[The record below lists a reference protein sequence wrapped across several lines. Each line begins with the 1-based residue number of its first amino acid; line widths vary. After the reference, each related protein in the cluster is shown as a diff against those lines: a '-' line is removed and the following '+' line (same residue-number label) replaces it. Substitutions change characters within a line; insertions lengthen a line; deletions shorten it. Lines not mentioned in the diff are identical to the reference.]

1 MDKWNMEIWGVL
13 FNIIYIIIY
22 NNIYNIKAFFMK
34 KADTS
39 DKVICHL
46 SFVTNVNG
54 RDFALVEYKDNP
66 PRRDRDTLL

>member
-1 MDKWNMEIWGVL
+1 MEIWKYEGVL

-39 DKVICHL
+39 DKAICHL
-46 SFVTNVNG
+46 SFVTNVTNNCTT
-54 RDFALVEYKDNP
+54 LEKVEWILP
-66 PRRDRDTLL
+66 

>member
-1 MDKWNMEIWGVL
+1 
-13 FNIIYIIIY
+13 
-22 NNIYNIKAFFMK
+22 MK